1 MGMGLP
7 MRVRNKAG
15 DSATIE
21 LNKNQFVVCRY
32 YPDNQVYLQDAKL
45 TDWYPSN
52 WFRKVLYL
60 IKTKQSG

>member
-1 MGMGLP
+1 
-7 MRVRNKAG
+7 
-15 DSATIE
+15 
-21 LNKNQFVVCRY
+21 VVCRY

-60 IKTKQSG
+60 IKSKQSG